1 MNGIQLLKLVKA
13 MREVQR
19 DYKRTGNMR
28 LLSKLPLLEKAV
40 DNAIEEY
47 EAAIEKVTPKQM
59 KMQFDDEN
67 NEL

>member
-1 MNGIQLLKLVKA
+1 MTGIQLLKLVKA
-13 MREVQR
+13 MREMQR

-28 LLSKLPLLEKAV
+28 LLCKLPLLEKAV

-47 EAAIEKVTPKQM
+47 EAAIEKISPKQM
-59 KMQFDDEN
+59 KMQFDDED